1 MKKIL
6 AIVPLIMLLTLL
18 SGESVYALHDGGS
31 GGIYGNAPVEVRPYT
46 RQDGTFVQPHHRT
59 PPNDSLF
66 DNYSSKPNVNPFTGK
81 PGTVDPY
88 QPRQR
93 DRYPNDP
100 FRR

>member
-6 AIVPLIMLLTLL
+6 ALVPLMMLLTIL
-18 SGESVYALHDGGS
+18 SDDPVYAFRESGGGS
-31 GGIYGNAPVEVRPYT
+31 TFGNDPLEVQPYT
-46 RQDGTFVQPHHRT
+46 RRDGTFVQPHHRT
-59 PPNDSLF
+59 RPNDSLF

-81 PGTVDPY
+81 PGTIDPY
-88 QPRQR
+88 RPQQR